1 LPEKQHLTRNGA
13 KKAMAGGFI
22 SPLQTQSCSDGA
34 DKLERQP
41 VQPGPGATPKPE
53 KARFMFA
60 SPAYAQA
67 AAATGGAGATASL
80 IAFVPYL
87 AIFAIF
93 YFLMIRPQQQR
104 AKAHRAMIEAVKKG
118 DTVVTGG
125 GIIGKVT
132 RVDADE
138 IEIEAGPAVKL
149 RVLKAT
155 LADVRD
161 RSAPVAAND
170 SKG

>member
-1 LPEKQHLTRNGA
+1 
-13 KKAMAGGFI
+13 
-22 SPLQTQSCSDGA
+22 
-34 DKLERQP
+34 
-41 VQPGPGATPKPE
+41 
-53 KARFMFA
+53 MFA

-67 AAATGGAGATASL
+67 AAAGAGGTTASL
-80 IAFVPYL
+80 LAFVPYI

-104 AKAHRAMIEAVKKG
+104 AKAHRAMIDAVKKG
-118 DTVVTGG
+118 DNVVTGG
-125 GIIGKVT
+125 GIIGKVV
-132 RVDADE
+132 RVDGDE
-138 IEIEAGPAVKL
+138 VEVECAPTVKL

-161 RSAPVAAND
+161 RTAPVAAND

>member
-1 LPEKQHLTRNGA
+1 
-13 KKAMAGGFI
+13 
-22 SPLQTQSCSDGA
+22 
-34 DKLERQP
+34 
-41 VQPGPGATPKPE
+41 
-53 KARFMFA
+53 MFA

-67 AAATGGAGATASL
+67 ATGGAGSTASL
-80 IAFVPYL
+80 IAFVPYI

-104 AKAHRAMIEAVKKG
+104 AKAHRAMIDAVKKG
-118 DTVVTGG
+118 DTVITGG
-125 GIIGKVT
+125 GIIGKVS
-132 RVDADE
+132 RVDGDE
-138 IEIEAGPAVKL
+138 VEIEAGPAVKL

-161 RSAPVAAND
+161 RNAPVAAND